1 MFWERMVLIG
11 KSHDMPLNKLSR
23 IIFVMIGSDLIY
35 PPAKISIVY
44 LPETKFNE
52 KGDRACARCANIGL
66 IFSSKFRDCFD
77 MNLEAA
83 FFDSSTIK

>member
-1 MFWERMVLIG
+1 MIA
-11 KSHDMPLNKLSR
+11 
-23 IIFVMIGSDLIY
+23 VMIGANLIY
-35 PPAKISIVY
+35 PRAKANTVY